1 MLPRHLGGRCHITLH
16 YASIS
21 CTKIE
26 SPQIRRKQ
34 FAFKP
39 GFVTPPIL
47 TTPVETFRLT
57 SLLGYA
63 AASTGAVVATGSAS
77 VNADCDNGVTLHH
90 TAQPRRGHE
99 HAAKRVE
106 ASVVL
111 AQLLAQGTSVE
122 DEVPEAMAN
131 AGIFLLVAPA
141 YEARELITS
150 TVP

>member
-1 MLPRHLGGRCHITLH
+1 M
-16 YASIS
+16 
-21 CTKIE
+21 
-26 SPQIRRKQ
+26 
-34 FAFKP
+34 
-39 GFVTPPIL
+39 
-47 TTPVETFRLT
+47 
-57 SLLGYA
+57 
-63 AASTGAVVATGSAS
+63 GAVVATGSAS

-131 AGIFLLVAPA
+131 AGIYLVVASA
-141 YEARELITS
+141 YEARELNTS

>member
-1 MLPRHLGGRCHITLH
+1 
-16 YASIS
+16 
-21 CTKIE
+21 
-26 SPQIRRKQ
+26 
-34 FAFKP
+34 
-39 GFVTPPIL
+39 V
-47 TTPVETFRLT
+47 
-57 SLLGYA
+57 
-63 AASTGAVVATGSAS
+63 GAVVATNLVS

-106 ASVVL
+106 ASIVL

-131 AGIFLLVAPA
+131 ASIFLLVAPA

-150 TVP
+150 TLP